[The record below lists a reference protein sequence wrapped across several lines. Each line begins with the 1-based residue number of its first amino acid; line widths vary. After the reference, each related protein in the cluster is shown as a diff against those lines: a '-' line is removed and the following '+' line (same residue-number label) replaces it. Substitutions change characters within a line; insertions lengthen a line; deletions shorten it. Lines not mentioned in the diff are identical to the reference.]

1 MAFKIIETVKVN
13 NLVGR
18 AFNGYIYACNVS
30 IGFSESPTKVILN
43 IVSEN
48 AFDDFSN
55 DIYDFNLGSNLYKIE
70 IGSLIFEDL
79 SLISAEET
87 YEVGKHFATLTF
99 LDKSY
104 ILDKIFV
111 GLINR
116 HGKEGIVDKEYQ
128 FNIKVMCEDCSV
140 LPNFNGKVKEQDVM
154 IKRTLNVGKYAE
166 ISQKGGY
173 ILLGEEEFVENK
185 CDLPDIN
192 YNFTSLATILK
203 ESLGTVLT
211 VDSSINQVDLNR
223 DYRQAYIG
231 SLREVLSNWCS
242 DFGFTF
248 YYDFRSKSIKFIDLR
263 SPINNVS
270 AIKNEILKYRNA
282 TSSSPSENSYTQK
295 IIYKKTIEDTYDQN
309 HISYYVK
316 SAQTKEK
323 TYNKYYPYR
332 FSPLTLSHV
341 FGLSAAFKT
350 IPNLYASCAL
360 AKYAPDFR
368 TLFHLLIDEW
378 RPLGIT
384 RLSNRFSSSDLTDLA
399 VYGFGVDNL
408 KGLSNN
414 IDGSVYLISYSQDS
428 ENFWL
433 NWERDIANNFIGRY
447 QALLLNPKKVW
458 DEAKSCSTKQYRRKT
473 FTTEPESKFT
483 DYLSDL
489 PFSYLLMSSSNLG
502 VFFGSGF
509 QQGLWKFII
518 FERDA
523 AWGTDQGSFLD
534 YLDVQAAQQYKPYI
548 IQLDDLQKQKLTKA
562 LELSKR
568 YSLLNQAKNN
578 YNRLAIAFMPSANQI
593 NRVFR
598 VSFGTR
604 RNGLEV
610 LGQNAPNVVGEKQ
623 DCITECE
630 EDIIREN
637 CKNCNNTL
645 AGFEEPAFR
654 GLIGNAA
661 QSITVSFLGS
671 WGYIVFPVE
680 ALYGGYAKEENQEK
694 RVIPATKNVFGS
706 LNENLNKNTMNLQ
719 IVESNIT
726 NDFDAILNSN
736 NQYILNAPFPVS
748 VGENVTTYQN
758 LTPQDYHTKIHSKL
772 SHSVN
777 FANES
782 ISCEII
788 GGDFSRLSSYLYPDK
803 GLNSIDIS
811 LDSTEGLTS
820 VLSFSNRPS
829 VLPRK
834 EVYFK
839 NTIIKNAL
847 STIGQSTLG

>member
-1 MAFKIIETVKVN
+1 MAFKVIETIKVN

-48 AFDDFSN
+48 AFDDFSS
-55 DIYDFNLGSNLYKIE
+55 DIYDFNLGLNLYKIE

-116 HGKEGIVDKEYQ
+116 HGKEGIVDKEYE
-128 FNIKVMCEDCSV
+128 FKIKVMCEDCSA
-140 LPNFNGKVKEQDVM
+140 LPNFNGKVKEQDVT
-154 IKRTLNVGKYAE
+154 IKRTLNVGKYAN
-166 ISQKGGY
+166 ISQAGGY

-211 VDSSINQVDLNR
+211 VDPSINNVDLNR

-231 SLREVLSNWCS
+231 TLREVLSNWCS

-263 SPINNVS
+263 SPVNNIA
-270 AIKNEILKYRNA
+270 AIKTEILKYRNTNASVA
-282 TSSSPSENSYTQK
+282 TDSSTQK
-295 IIYKKTIEDTYDQN
+295 IVYKKTIEDTYDQN

-316 SAQTKEK
+316 ASATKQA
-323 TYNKYYPYR
+323 TYNKYYTYK

-341 FGLSAAFKT
+341 FGVRAAFKT
-350 IPNLYASCAL
+350 ISNLYASCAL

-368 TLFHLLIDEW
+368 VLFHLLIDEW
-378 RPLGIT
+378 RPLGIR
-384 RLSNRFSSSDLTDLA
+384 RLSDRFSSSDLTDLA
-399 VYGFGVDNL
+399 VNGFGVDNL
-408 KGLSNN
+408 KGLSNSIN
-414 IDGSVYLISYSQDS
+414 GTVYLIAYSQDT

-433 NWERDIANNFIGRY
+433 NWERDIANNFIGKY
-447 QALLLNPKKVW
+447 QALLLSPKKVW
-458 DEAKSCSTKQYRRKT
+458 DEAKSCTTKQYRRKT
-473 FTTEPESKFT
+473 FTTEPPSKFT

-489 PFSYLLMSSSNLG
+489 PFASLLMSSSNLG
-502 VFFGSGF
+502 VFFGQGF

-523 AWGTDQGSFLD
+523 VWGTDPGSFLD

-548 IQLDDLQKQKLTKA
+548 IPLDDLQKQRLLSA
-562 LELSKR
+562 LELSKKTG
-568 YSLLNQAKNN
+568 LLNQAQAN
-578 YNRLAIAFMPSANQI
+578 YNQLAIAFIPSISQI
-593 NRVFR
+593 RSVFN
-598 VSFGTR
+598 VAFGAR

-610 LGQNAPNVVGEKQ
+610 LGGNVPNLVGEKE
-623 DCITECE
+623 DCTTECE
-630 EDIIREN
+630 EDIIRAN
-637 CKNCNNTL
+637 CKNCNDTL
-645 AGFEEPAFR
+645 AGFEEPPFR
-654 GLIGNAA
+654 GLISNFA
-661 QSITVSFLGS
+661 QSITVNFLNS

-680 ALYGGYAKEENQEK
+680 ALYGGYAKEENEEK
-694 RVIPATKNVFGS
+694 RVIPAVKSVFGN
-706 LNENLNKNTMNLQ
+706 LNENLNQNTMGLQ
-719 IVESNIT
+719 VVESNIT

-758 LTPQDYHTKIHSKL
+758 LTPQDYHTRIHSKI
-772 SHSVN
+772 SHSVKS
-777 FANES
+777 ANES

-803 GLNSIDIS
+803 GLYSIDMS

-847 STIGQSTLG
+847 SVIGQSTLG